1 MLVAILVI
9 SIINLF
15 IVVLLNH
22 IDELEEK
29 RQFDADFTLNCC
41 IGA

>member
-15 IVVLLNH
+15 GIVVLLNH
-22 IDELEEK
+22 IDELEK
-29 RQFDADFTLNCC
+29 KDNLTL
-41 IGA
+41 ILH